1 MSTSSKQLEEITN
14 ILNKQALKIGELEN
28 QITALNTQL
37 KIERLWGIEDLE
49 IYKKIITALNDS
61 DQFEDLILRHLKQL
75 SNN

>member
-37 KIERLWGIEDLE
+37 KIERLWGIEESELV
-49 IYKKIITALNDS
+49 KIITALNDS